1 MKVLIIEDEWEAA
14 KNIKWLL
21 QNTAPESNVLETI
34 ETVSEG
40 IEWLT
45 KNPHP
50 DLIISDIQLADG
62 ISFDIYRQVS
72 VKCPVIFTTAFDE
85 FAIQAFKVYSIDYL
99 LKPITEDGFKI
110 AIEKYKSL
118 KINWMPDKLS
128 DMMQLLQQPKTYR
141 KSFLVRFRDKMLP
154 LKIETFSFFY
164 IKEGLVYGKTF
175 DDNQYIIEEKLEDL
189 ETQLTPAQFFR
200 ANRQYI
206 VSRDAIQ
213 GVDFYFNGRLS
224 LKTKPLASEHILI
237 SKERIPVF
245 RKWFEAV

>member
-1 MKVLIIEDEWEAA
+1 MKILIIEDETEAA
-14 KNIKWLL
+14 KNLMWLL
-21 QNTAPESNVLETI
+21 KNIEPQAEIVGIL

-40 IEWLT
+40 ITWLET
-45 KNPHP
+45 QPHP

-62 ISFDIYRQVS
+62 NSFEIYKHIKP
-72 VKCPVIFTTAFDE
+72 KCAVIFATAFDE
-85 FAIQAFKVYSIDYL
+85 YAIQAFEVNSIDYL
-99 LKPITEDGFKI
+99 LKPINQQSLNK

-154 LKIETFSFFY
+154 LKIEAFSFFY

-213 GVDFYFNGRLS
+213 AVDFYFNGRLS
-224 LKTKPLASEHILI
+224 LKTHPLASEHILI

-245 RKWFEAV
+245 KKWFEAV